1 MSFSAGH
8 FSKTWQGVP
17 QEHLYLPEAGK
28 VWVDTART
36 TLASPGDPVGAV
48 EDQSGQHY
56 AEQGTTANKPTLRE
70 DANGNR
76 YLEFVPN
83 EDFLEV
89 NVTTTKATKVST
101 IPGVGA
107 WSGEVEPGL
116 KGRSKARIQSTTAAA
131 LFAGGSQAG
140 ATRTNWA
147 RRLDQP
153 GKDVADSVTSFEDY
167 FRRSPSH
174 TTTPTR
180 RTPPA

>member
-107 WSGEVEPGL
+107 
-116 KGRSKARIQSTTAAA
+116 
-131 LFAGGSQAG
+131 
-140 ATRTNWA
+140 
-147 RRLDQP
+147 
-153 GKDVADSVTSFEDY
+153 
-167 FRRSPSH
+167 
-174 TTTPTR
+174 
-180 RTPPA
+180 